1 MLLKHEGLTV
11 RNAKSS
17 DAQQLAEWWNDGR
30 VMAHAGFPNGLGTSA
45 ERIAEEIKND
55 SDVTRRRLIIES
67 DNKPIGEMSI
77 NGLDENTVEIGIKI
91 CDFSMQDKGLGKI
104 LLSMLISSLFNDL
117 GYEKIVLDTNLKN
130 KRAQHVY
137 EKLGFQRLRIV
148 ENSWVDQLG
157 EPQSAVLYEMKKED
171 FVSFLS

>member
-1 MLLKHEGLTV
+1 M
-11 RNAKSS
+11 
-17 DAQQLAEWWNDGR
+17 
-30 VMAHAGFPNGLGTSA
+30 
-45 ERIAEEIKND
+45 
-55 SDVTRRRLIIES
+55 
-67 DNKPIGEMSI
+67 
-77 NGLDENTVEIGIKI
+77 
-91 CDFSMQDKGLGKI
+91 GKI